1 MCNTLFISGQEQR
14 FGSFLLHCF
23 HVQRVIIIVR
33 GELPPRSDMEEDLQ
47 KYISM
52 NTYLDSQDPW
62 FWHKLRW
69 VGGEN
74 CPSVIDPNTLYLD
87 LDPEIGT

>member
-1 MCNTLFISGQEQR
+1 
-14 FGSFLLHCF
+14 
-23 HVQRVIIIVR
+23 
-33 GELPPRSDMEEDLQ
+33 MEEDLQ